1 MRYQFLASALA
12 AQLALT
18 AAMPQPDQTVYET
31 EVDTITSCGP
41 EVTNCPARS
50 HPATAAP
57 SGPAATTAAVPS
69 ESAPAYGVPSA
80 PAESAPS
87 APAYGV
93 PSGPAPSAPASS
105 GVEGGKPSASAP
117 APAVEGGQP
126 PAGPETVFTTNVQ
139 TITSCGPEVT
149 NCPASSHPAT
159 AVGTAPVAS
168 GTPSGGQTCQEQE
181 NMCRTKPGANMSK
194 CSADRAACDGYVP
207 GQGSGT
213 ASAPVSSGTA
223 SSGQTC
229 QEQEN
234 MCRTKPGAN
243 MSKCSA
249 DRAACDGYVPGQ
261 SSGTASAP
269 SPSGTASGGQTCQEQ
284 ENMCRTQPGANM
296 SKCSADRAACDG
308 YVPGQGSGTATA
320 PAASGTASG
329 GQTCQEQ
336 ENMCRTQPG
345 ANMAQCSAD
354 RAACDGYIPGGSV
367 PSYGPPSNATASFA
381 TPTPAQPTPSQ
392 WTGAASTSFVSF
404 GVMALAAAAAAF
416 VL

>member
-18 AAMPQPDQTVYET
+18 SAMPQPDQTVYET

-69 ESAPAYGVPSA
+69 ESVPAYGVPSA
-80 PAESAPS
+80 PAESAPGSSAPS

-105 GVEGGKPSASAP
+105 GVEGSHPD
-117 APAVEGGQP
+117 
-126 PAGPETVFTTNVQ
+126 GPQTVYTTNVQ

-149 NCPASSHPAT
+149 NCPASSTHPAT
-159 AVGTAPVAS
+159 GVPSSPAPS
-168 GTPSGGQTCQEQE
+168 GTGKTCEEQE
-181 NMCRTKPGANMSK
+181 NMCRTKPGANMAT
-194 CSADRAACDGYVP
+194 CSADRYACDGYIP
-207 GQGSGT
+207 GQSSGT
-213 ASAPVSSGTA
+213 ASAPVPSGTASGGKTCEEQENMCRTQPGANQATCSADRYACDGYIPGQSSGTA
-223 SSGQTC
+223 SAPAPSGTASGGQTC
-229 QEQEN
+229 EEQEN

-243 MSKCSA
+243 QATCSA
-249 DRAACDGYVPGQ
+249 DRYACDGYIPGQ

-269 SPSGTASGGQTCQEQ
+269 APSGTASGGKTCE
-284 ENMCRTQPGANM
+284 
-296 SKCSADRAACDG
+296 
-308 YVPGQGSGTATA
+308 
-320 PAASGTASG
+320 
-329 GQTCQEQ
+329 EQ

-345 ANMAQCSAD
+345 ANMATCSAD
-354 RAACDGYIPGGSV
+354 RYACDGYLPGQGS
-367 PSYGPPSNATASFA
+367 GTPSNATASLA

>member
-80 PAESAPS
+80 PAD
-87 APAYGV
+87 
-93 PSGPAPSAPASS
+93 
-105 GVEGGKPSASAP
+105 
-117 APAVEGGQP
+117 AVEGGQP
-126 PAGPETVFTTNVQ
+126 PAGPATVFTTNVQ

-159 AVGTAPVAS
+159 AVGSAPAPS
-168 GTPSGGQTCQEQE
+168 GTASGGQTCEEQE
-181 NMCRTKPGANMSK
+181 NMCRTKPGANMAQ
-194 CSADRAACDGYVP
+194 CSADRASCDGYI
-207 GQGSGT
+207 
-213 ASAPVSSGTA
+213 
-223 SSGQTC
+223 
-229 QEQEN
+229 
-234 MCRTKPGAN
+234 
-243 MSKCSA
+243 
-249 DRAACDGYVPGQ
+249 
-261 SSGTASAP
+261 
-269 SPSGTASGGQTCQEQ
+269 
-284 ENMCRTQPGANM
+284 
-296 SKCSADRAACDG
+296 
-308 YVPGQGSGTATA
+308 PGQGSGTATA
-320 PAASGTASG
+320 PAASGTPSG
-329 GQTCQEQ
+329 GQTCEEQ

-354 RAACDGYIPGGSV
+354 RASCDGYIPGGSV
-367 PSYGPPSNATASFA
+367 PGYGTPNTPSNATASFA

-404 GVMALAAAAAAF
+404 GVMAFAAAAAAF

>member
-93 PSGPAPSAPASS
+93 PSAPAESAPGSSAPAPSAPASS
-105 GVEGGKPSASAP
+105 GVEGSHPSASAP
-117 APAVEGGQP
+117 GSSGPAPSAPAPSAPASSAVEGGQP
-126 PAGPETVFTTNVQ
+126 PAGPATVFTTNVQ

-159 AVGTAPVAS
+159 AVGSAPAPS
-168 GTPSGGQTCQEQE
+168 GTASGGQTCEEQE
-181 NMCRTKPGANMSK
+181 NMCRTKPGANMAQ
-194 CSADRAACDGYVP
+194 CSADRASCDGYI
-207 GQGSGT
+207 
-213 ASAPVSSGTA
+213 
-223 SSGQTC
+223 
-229 QEQEN
+229 
-234 MCRTKPGAN
+234 
-243 MSKCSA
+243 
-249 DRAACDGYVPGQ
+249 
-261 SSGTASAP
+261 
-269 SPSGTASGGQTCQEQ
+269 
-284 ENMCRTQPGANM
+284 
-296 SKCSADRAACDG
+296 
-308 YVPGQGSGTATA
+308 PGQGSGTATA
-320 PAASGTASG
+320 PAASGTPSG
-329 GQTCQEQ
+329 GQTCEEQ

-354 RAACDGYIPGGSV
+354 RASCDGYIPGGSV
-367 PSYGPPSNATASFA
+367 PGYGTPNTPSNATASFA

-404 GVMALAAAAAAF
+404 GVMAFAAAAAAF